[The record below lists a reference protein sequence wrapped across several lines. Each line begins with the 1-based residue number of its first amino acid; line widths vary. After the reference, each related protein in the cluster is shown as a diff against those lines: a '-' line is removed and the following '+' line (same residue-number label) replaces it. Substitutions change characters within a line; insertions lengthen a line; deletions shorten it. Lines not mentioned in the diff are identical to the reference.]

1 MKKIM
6 NNKRGFTLVEIVCTI
21 AIIVTLA
28 SVTSLGIHDYI
39 RNAETAGDMVIQA
52 RGGEELVQMEAEVF
66 GSNGQ
71 AWASPEVIEEAPQ
84 KSQEQIISEVNK
96 ATIGGDIDNGIT
108 EAAAMAQATPEKP
121 EEPERDFNANIAA
134 ARDMNPSYYDGE
146 VARLRTLLAGATPI
160 PGTEDIDIAGIIAAA
175 ETLARETYKADYIDS
190 GSRDYNKTK
199 YYTYCPATGEL
210 KLANGNGKS
219 MEAWNGQNFTRA
231 NLEEI
236 SGSRNIAVENYDN
249 VRFSM
254 DRDFFLYES
263 NSYRVVSTTGSRDSS
278 NVIYI
283 GVKGNSAKTNIE
295 VIPAICIDVNGHI
308 NTVNTPAYTD
318 GNWDAYRKFVQGTT
332 GHLLDTSS
340 FEQWSQ
346 STGRVFV
353 GENNADKATWQAYLD
368 ALRNGWTP
376 S

>member
-1 MKKIM
+1 
-6 NNKRGFTLVEIVCTI
+6 
-21 AIIVTLA
+21 
-28 SVTSLGIHDYI
+28 
-39 RNAETAGDMVIQA
+39 
-52 RGGEELVQMEAEVF
+52 MEAEVF

-121 EEPERDFNANIAA
+121 EEPERDFSANIAA

-231 NLEEI
+231 NLEEM

-308 NTVNTPAYTD
+308 NTVNTPSYTD